1 MGLMLLF
8 LICVFV
14 GASLG
19 LWFVQQRVRQGF
31 LQYRQTFTTQARK
44 DMGEMFLFLDPAQ
57 VWAGSLCACAVLAL
71 GAWLVTGSFVFAAV
85 IAAVAFLAP
94 PSVLAR
100 ARRRRL
106 HRLELQL
113 PDLLLELAGALRAGS
128 GIQQAIRH
136 SADHAPAPL
145 SQELR
150 LILHEQRMG
159 VSFDQVLRNFHLR
172 VPVESV
178 SLIVSA
184 LNIAAQSGGSLAETL
199 ERISATL
206 RTRLH
211 LLGRIRAL
219 TSQGRMQMWVMAS
232 MPPVLVLVLHW
243 LDPDAMAALWQTTAG
258 WAVLIAVAV
267 LELIGVFLIHRIVRI
282 QV

>member
-31 LQYRQTFTTQARK
+31 CSIGRRLPPSSQRHGRNV
-44 DMGEMFLFLDPAQ
+44 LFLDPAQ

-85 IAAVAFLAP
+85 IAAVAFGTAIR
-94 PSVLAR
+94 SG
-100 ARRRRL
+100 
-106 HRLELQL
+106 
-113 PDLLLELAGALRAGS
+113 AGAAS
-128 GIQQAIRH
+128 TAS
-136 SADHAPAPL
+136 SASCNFPTCFWNLPALYVRGRVYSRRYATVPTMPRSL

-159 VSFDQVLRNFHLR
+159 CPSTKCCAIFLR

-184 LNIAAQSGGSLAETL
+184 LNTPHKAVEASPKHWNAYRRRCGPDFTCWVVSVRSHHRGECRCGSWPVC
-199 ERISATL
+199 
-206 RTRLH
+206 RL
-211 LLGRIRAL
+211 
-219 TSQGRMQMWVMAS
+219 
-232 MPPVLVLVLHW
+232 
-243 LDPDAMAALWQTTAG
+243 
-258 WAVLIAVAV
+258 
-267 LELIGVFLIHRIVRI
+267 F
-282 QV
+282 